1 MAGQALPIPVALPK
15 PAARPSWWL
24 LAFGILV
31 VVLILLSQRERAFS
45 GRNDFVQLWVSAKLV
60 GTPQLYNL
68 DASNALQKQALGLVI
83 ENVSPS
89 RPPFYAFVLK
99 PLGWLPYLAAFWIFE
114 ILSIACLV
122 GFVWLNLRRVPEL
135 AIFCCFALPVIA
147 NLANGQD
154 LAFVIFFVAIALS
167 QFERKRDFL
176 CGLILTLCGIK
187 FHLFLLLPLVPLIHR
202 RWRILWGGAVGLAI
216 LLALSFLAQGPHW
229 ISDYM
234 RVLRDPNISPGAD
247 IMPNLHGLLDTLGS
261 SSMATEVAVCAIV
274 ALIVAYL
281 AWREPDFELAFGWA
295 LLGGLLVS
303 FHAYLQD
310 CLILLPVLVA
320 VLSKGTIPALRH
332 LMTIATLPPVHLM
345 LLAGGPY
352 SAACPILMLLILV
365 VAFGYAIRSQTKS
378 AARHPAG

>member
-1 MAGQALPIPVALPK
+1 MADRALPIPVALPK
-15 PAARPSWWL
+15 PVARPSWWL
-24 LAFGILV
+24 LAFGILI
-31 VVLILLSQRERAFS
+31 VVLILLSQRERAFN
-45 GRNDFVQLWVSAKLV
+45 GKNDFVQLWVSAKLV

-68 DASNALQKQALGLVI
+68 DASNALQKQALGLI
-83 ENVSPS
+83 IDNVSPS
-89 RPPFYAFVLK
+89 RPPFYAFLLK

-114 ILSIACLV
+114 ILSIGCMA

-154 LAFVIFFVAIALS
+154 LSLVIFFVAIALL

-176 CGLILTLCGIK
+176 GGLVLTLCAIK

-202 RWRILWGGAVGLAI
+202 RWKILWGGAAGVAI

-229 ISDYM
+229 IADYM
-234 RVLRDPNISPGAD
+234 KVLRDPNISPGAD
-247 IMPNLHGLLDTLGS
+247 IMPNLHGLLNTLGS
-261 SSMATEVAVCAIV
+261 SSMPTEVAVCAVV

-281 AWREPDFELAFGWA
+281 AWREPDFEVAFGWA

-310 CLILLPVLVA
+310 CVILLPVLVA
-320 VLSKGTIPALRH
+320 VLAKGAIPAVRH
-332 LMTIATLPPVHLM
+332 LMVVSTLPPVHLM
-345 LLAGGPY
+345 LLAGAPY
-352 SAACPILMLLILV
+352 SAACPILLLSILV
-365 VAFGYAIRSQTKS
+365 VAFGDAIRSQATN
-378 AARHPAG
+378 AARHRAG